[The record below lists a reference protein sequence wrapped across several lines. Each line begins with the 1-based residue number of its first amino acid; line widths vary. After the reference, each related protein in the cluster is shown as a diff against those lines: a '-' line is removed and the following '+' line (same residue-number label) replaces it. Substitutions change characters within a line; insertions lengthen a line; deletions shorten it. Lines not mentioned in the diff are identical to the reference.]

1 MMGVLE
7 VTERTQKPLL
17 PNVFSV
23 AGALLGTCV
32 QGLTCQ
38 DNEDNEVDVNSFSKI
53 NEEGA
58 GNRDG
63 S

>member
-7 VTERTQKPLL
+7 VTEQTQKPLL

-38 DNEDNEVDVNSFSKI
+38 DNEVDVNTFSKI

-58 GNRDG
+58 GSRDG